1 MCQIMPFFFHH
12 AINIKP
18 LRRKICKNFP
28 ESWESCPCSS
38 YGLIEQNFPNP
49 FNGITKINFSLSK
62 RTAIKLV
69 VLDLAGH
76 QVDQL
81 IAATMDPGRYCYLWR
96 PSSELPSGFYLFRL
110 STPDESGEKCG
121 LLLK

>member
-1 MCQIMPFFFHH
+1 MQFFFQH

-18 LRRKICKNFP
+18 LLRKIFKNFS
-28 ESWESCPCSS
+28 ESLEYFPRSS
-38 YGLIEQNFPNP
+38 DGLIEQNFPNP
-49 FNGITKINFSLSK
+49 FNGTTKINFFLPQ

-81 IAATMDPGRYCYLWR
+81 IAATMDPGRYYYPWR
-96 PSSELPSGFYLFRL
+96 PSSDLPSGFYLFRL